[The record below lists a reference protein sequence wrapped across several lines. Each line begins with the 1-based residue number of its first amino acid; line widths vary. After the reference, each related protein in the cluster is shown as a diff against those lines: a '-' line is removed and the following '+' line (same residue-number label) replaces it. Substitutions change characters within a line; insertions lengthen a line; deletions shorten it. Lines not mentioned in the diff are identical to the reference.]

1 MSSEIETR
9 SAPSWADELRS
20 MFTLAWPL
28 VVAQLAQNAIFTTDV
43 IMMGWLGP
51 EYLAAGTLATAFF
64 TPFLLLGGGVVSAV
78 APLVAQ
84 ALGGRQIKN
93 VRRTVRQGLWAA
105 ILVATLLLPFI
116 WQIRPILIALGQD
129 PGLSLRSE
137 EYMLIAVF
145 ALFPGLGIF
154 AMRSFLSALGAT
166 RIILFITVAGVAVN
180 ALFNYGLMF
189 GNFGFPRLEL
199 RGAAIS
205 TVIVNMFM
213 FLALIAYA
221 ISHKRYKRFNIL
233 ARFWKPDWP
242 RFRQIFR
249 IGLPIGLT
257 IMAEVGLF
265 SVASL
270 MMGWLGTDE
279 LAAHA
284 VALQCASLAFMV
296 PLGIGMAATIRVG
309 LAFGADDAEG
319 VRKAGWS
326 SIGVGTGFMALTCT
340 LFIVSPE
347 PLVRLFFDTQDP
359 ANARALALA
368 GGYLAMA
375 GLFQLVDGGQV
386 VAQHALR
393 GLSDTKVPMFIAFLS
408 YWAVGMPT
416 AYVLAFVLDFE
427 GIGIWSGLAVGLAV
441 AAVILIARFA
451 MREQLGLLDRQR
463 MIAAR

>member
-1 MSSEIETR
+1 
-9 SAPSWADELRS
+9 

-28 VVAQLAQNAIFTTDV
+28 VIAQLAQNAIFTTDV

-105 ILVATLLLPFI
+105 ILVAALLLPLI
-116 WQIRPILIALGQD
+116 WQIKPILIALGQN
-129 PGLSLRSE
+129 PALAARSE

-166 RIILFITVAGVAVN
+166 RVILIVTVIGVTFN
-180 ALFNYGLMF
+180 ALCNYVVIF
-189 GNFGFPRLEL
+189 GNWGFPRLEL
-199 RGAAIS
+199 RGAAMT
-205 TVIVNMFM
+205 TVLVNLLM
-213 FLALIAYA
+213 LGALFAFTLT
-221 ISHKRYKRFNIL
+221 HKRYKRFNIL
-233 ARFWKPDWP
+233 ARFWKPDWA

-257 IMAEVGLF
+257 IMAEVALF

-270 MMGWLGTDE
+270 MMGWLGTE
-279 LAAHA
+279 EIAAHA

-309 LAFGADDAEG
+309 LAFGAGDREG

-326 SIGVGTGFMALTCT
+326 AIVVGTGFMALTCT

-347 PLVRLFFDTQDP
+347 PLVRLFFDTGDP

-368 GGYLAMA
+368 GVYLAMA

-393 GLSDTKVPMFIAFLS
+393 GLSDTKIPMVVAFIS
-408 YWAVGMPT
+408 YWVVGMPT
-416 AYVLAFVLDFE
+416 AYVLAFVLGLE
-427 GIGIWSGLAVGLAV
+427 GVGIWGGLAAGLAV
-441 AAVILIARFA
+441 AAVVLIARFA
-451 MREQLGLLDRQR
+451 MRERLGLLDRR
-463 MIAAR
+463 RAIAA